1 MIKKLNE
8 IINLLESIHGTEC
21 DVEIDLDGSLTFK
34 ITKTKINEVRT
45 PEDSLIHGD
54 VKLRA
59 MDELH
64 EFLQNQAGRI

>member
-1 MIKKLNE
+1 VIKQLNE

-21 DVEIDLDGSLTFK
+21 DVEVDLDRSITFK

-45 PEDSLIHGD
+45 PEDALLHGN
-54 VKLRA
+54 VKLPA

-64 EFLQNQAGRI
+64 EFLQNKAGRV